1 MSYLLDTN
9 ACIAILKGHPSVKAH
24 MQACQLEPPWLCS
37 PVKAELWYG
46 IFKSVQQERNL
57 ALLLEFFAFLPSLP
71 FDDRA
76 AEIYG
81 RLRADLMQRGV
92 PIGPNDMLIA
102 AVALAH
108 GMTLVTH
115 NVREFSR
122 VFGLRI
128 EDWQT
133 PAPST

>member
-9 ACIAILKGHPSVKAH
+9 ACIAILNGHASV
-24 MQACQLEPPWLCS
+24 MVRIQECQLEPPWLCS

-46 IFKSVQQERNL
+46 VYKSVHRQRNL
-57 ALLLEFFAFLPSLP
+57 ESLLEFFAFLPSLP
-71 FDDRA
+71 FDDQA

-81 RLRADLMQRGV
+81 RLRADLNQRGV

-108 GMTLVTH
+108 DVTLVTH

-122 VFGLRI
+122 VDGLNI
-128 EDWQT
+128 EDWL
-133 PAPST
+133 ST

>member
-9 ACIAILKGHPSVKAH
+9 ACIAILKHNPSVMARV
-24 MQACQLEPPWLCS
+24 QACRTEPPYLCS

-46 IFKSVQQERNL
+46 IFKSVQQERNMS
-57 ALLLEFFAFLPSLP
+57 LLLEFFTFLPSLS

-102 AVALAH
+102 AVALTH
-108 GMTLVTH
+108 DVTLVTH

-122 VFGLRI
+122 VSGLHV
-128 EDWQT
+128 EDWQDQT
-133 PAPST
+133 IM